1 MAITYKVLGQSNPSA
16 NTNTDLYTVPSS
28 TSAVCST
35 IVICNQASSAATF
48 RIAVRP
54 AGASLTAAHYISYD
68 SNLNPNDSITMTIGI
83 TLAETDV
90 ISVRSNS
97 TTVSFSLFGSE
108 LT

>member
-16 NTNTDLYTVPSS
+16 NTNTDLYTVPAN

-35 IVICNQASSAATF
+35 IVICNQAASAATF

-54 AGASLTAAHYISYD
+54 AGAAIATSQYISYD
-68 SNLNPNDSITMTIGI
+68 SNLNANDSITMTIGI
-83 TLAETDV
+83 TLAATDV
-90 ISVRSNS
+90 VTVRANT

>member
-1 MAITYKVLGQSNPSA
+1 MAITYKVLGQSNPAA
-16 NTNTDLYTVPSS
+16 NTNTTLYTVPSS

-35 IVICNQASSAATF
+35 IVICNQAASAATF

-54 AGASLTAAHYISYD
+54 AGAAIATQQYISYD
-68 SNLNPNDSITMTIGI
+68 TNVNANDSITMTIGI
-83 TLAETDV
+83 TLATTDV
-90 ISVRSNS
+90 VTVRANT